1 MKIFSDQNIKN
12 HKIRVAVKHQRNKK
26 KKKGPTFDVG
36 LVGWIL
42 VHLCRVFPLAEQL

>member
-12 HKIRVAVKHQRNKK
+12 HKIRVAVIHQSNN

-36 LVGWIL
+36 LNGWIL